1 MTDIELA
8 KVLDS
13 QQYVTRDMI
22 EDAANVIK
30 NHYVAC
36 RALFTGTICCICG
49 ERSQT
54 MEEWHEHVAEI
65 ILIRHTAILK
75 RKTMQNNPNVSQ
87 YGRDITPAAQD
98 FTKRV
103 SKWQ

>member
-1 MTDIELA
+1 MADIEWA
-8 KVLDS
+8 EVLDS
-13 QQYVTRDMI
+13 QQYVTPDMV
-22 EDAANVIK
+22 EDAANVLA

-36 RALFTGTICCICG
+36 RALFTGIICCACG

-54 MEEWHEHVAEI
+54 MKEWREHVGEI
-65 ILIRHTAILK
+65 MLIRHTAILK

-98 FTKRV
+98 FTKRL
-103 SKWQ
+103 SQWQ

>member
-1 MTDIELA
+1 MTDIEWA
-8 KVLDS
+8 EVLDS
-13 QQYVTRDMI
+13 QQYVTHDMI
-22 EDAANVIK
+22 EDAANVMK

-36 RALFTGTICCICG
+36 RALFTGLICCACW

-54 MEEWHEHVAEI
+54 MEEWREHVAEI

-75 RKTMQNNPNVSQ
+75 RKTMQNNPNLSQ

-103 SKWQ
+103 SQWQ